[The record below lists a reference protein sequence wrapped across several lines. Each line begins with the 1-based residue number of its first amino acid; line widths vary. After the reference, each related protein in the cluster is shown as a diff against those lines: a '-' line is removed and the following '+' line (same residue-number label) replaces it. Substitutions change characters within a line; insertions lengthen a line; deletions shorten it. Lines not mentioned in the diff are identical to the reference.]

1 MWERVICPLC
11 DKVGYSDER
20 AIVGSQYPCT
30 SCYQEFRLLHE
41 LEA

>member
-1 MWERVICPLC
+1 MWKMVVCPLC

-20 AIVGSQYPCT
+20 TQVGSQYPCT
-30 SCYQEFRLLHE
+30 SCYHEFILLHE